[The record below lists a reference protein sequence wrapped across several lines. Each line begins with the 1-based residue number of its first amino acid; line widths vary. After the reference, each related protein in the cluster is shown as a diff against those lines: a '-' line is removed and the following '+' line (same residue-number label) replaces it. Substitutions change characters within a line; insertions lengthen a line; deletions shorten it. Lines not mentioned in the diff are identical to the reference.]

1 MRGGSTQ
8 RAQHA
13 GVGTSNYAY
22 AVPNRR
28 GPAPERGKTP
38 HPVGRRPVRKA
49 QKSGVY
55 ARRRILA
62 VSVVLLGVLALV
74 FAAFAQ
80 TSGAGGESFP
90 IDPNSAGPD
99 VVLAEVAGVGISSP
113 VRPEDVTGLG
123 YHPEGESLVEMSP
136 RGKNLSGNPLLKL
149 FASDSVPEKIQYHL
163 MDPARRQ
170 GPQTGAL
177 DVGAEAGAAV
187 YAPVTG
193 TVTAIRPDPALQE
206 DASVVEIKPI
216 ENPYAKPT
224 ENPDVRI
231 SVSLVQGITSEVG
244 PKTPVTAGIT
254 QLGSVAD
261 SAGVVRPQLAD
272 YVSETGNHVTV
283 SASRT
288 D

>member
-1 MRGGSTQ
+1 MRGGSTS

-13 GVGTSNYAY
+13 GVGTSNNAY
-22 AVPNRR
+22 AIPNRR
-28 GPAPERGKTP
+28 RPVPERGETPRPTERRRVGKT
-38 HPVGRRPVRKA
+38 

-55 ARRRILA
+55 ARRRMLA
-62 VSVVLLGVLALV
+62 VTVFLLGVLVLV
-74 FAAFAQ
+74 FVAFAQ

-90 IDPNSAGPD
+90 IDPNNAGPGA
-99 VVLAEVAGVGISSP
+99 VLAEVAGVGISSP
-113 VRPEDVTGLG
+113 IRPEDITGLG

-136 RGKNLSGNPLLKL
+136 RGKNLSGNPLLGL
-149 FASDSVPEKIQYHL
+149 FANDSGPEKIQYHL

-170 GPQTGAL
+170 GPPTGSL

-216 ENPYAKPT
+216 ENPDAKPT
-224 ENPDVRI
+224 DKPDVRI
-231 SVSLVQGITSEVG
+231 SVSLVQGITSDLG
-244 PKTPVTAGIT
+244 PKSPVTAGIT
-254 QLGSVAD
+254 QLGRVAD
-261 SAGVVRPQLAD
+261 SARVVRPQLAD

>member
-1 MRGGSTQ
+1 MRGGSTS

-13 GVGTSNYAY
+13 GVGTSNNAY
-22 AVPNRR
+22 ALPNRR
-28 GPAPERGKTP
+28 RPAPERGESPRPTARRRVAKT
-38 HPVGRRPVRKA
+38 

-55 ARRRILA
+55 ARRRMLA
-62 VSVVLLGVLALV
+62 VSVFLLGVLVLV
-74 FAAFAQ
+74 FVAFAQ

-90 IDPNSAGPD
+90 IDPNNAGPGA
-99 VVLAEVAGVGISSP
+99 VLAEVAGVGISSP
-113 VRPEDVTGLG
+113 IRPEDITGLG

-136 RGKNLSGNPLLKL
+136 RGKNLSGNPLLGL
-149 FASDSVPEKIQYHL
+149 FANDSGPEKIQYHL

-216 ENPYAKPT
+216 ENP
-224 ENPDVRI
+224 DVRI
-231 SVSLVQGITSEVG
+231 SVSLVQDISSEVG
-244 PKTPVTAGIT
+244 PKSPMTAGIT

-261 SAGVVRPQLAD
+261 SAGVLRPQLAD

-283 SASRT
+283 SATRT

>member
-1 MRGGSTQ
+1 
-8 RAQHA
+8 
-13 GVGTSNYAY
+13 
-22 AVPNRR
+22 
-28 GPAPERGKTP
+28 
-38 HPVGRRPVRKA
+38 
-49 QKSGVY
+49 
-55 ARRRILA
+55 
-62 VSVVLLGVLALV
+62 
-74 FAAFAQ
+74 
-80 TSGAGGESFP
+80 
-90 IDPNSAGPD
+90 
-99 VVLAEVAGVGISSP
+99 VLAEIARVGISSP

-136 RGKNLSGNPLLKL
+136 RGKNLSGNPLLGL
-149 FASDSVPEKIQYHL
+149 FANDSGPEKIQYHL

-206 DASVVEIKPI
+206 DASVVEIKP
-216 ENPYAKPT
+216 T

-231 SVSLVQGITSEVG
+231 SVSLVQSISSEVG
-244 PKTPVTAGIT
+244 PKSPVTAGIT

-261 SAGVVRPQLAD
+261 SAGVLRPQLAD

-283 SASRT
+283 SATRT

>member
-1 MRGGSTQ
+1 MRGGSTS

-13 GVGTSNYAY
+13 GVRISNNAY
-22 AVPNRR
+22 ALPNRR
-28 GPAPERGKTP
+28 RPVSERGETP
-38 HPVGRRPVRKA
+38 RQAGRRPTRKA

-55 ARRRILA
+55 ARRRMLA
-62 VSVVLLGVLALV
+62 VSVILLGVLALV

-90 IDPNSAGPD
+90 IDPNNAGPD
-99 VVLAEVAGVGISSP
+99 AVLAEVAEVSISSP
-113 VRPEDVTGLG
+113 IRPEDVTGLG

-136 RGKNLSGNPLLKL
+136 RGKNLSGNPLVGL
-149 FASDSVPEKIQYHL
+149 FANESGPEKIQYHL

-206 DASVVEIKPI
+206 DASVVEIKP
-216 ENPYAKPT
+216 T
-224 ENPDVRI
+224 ESPDIRI
-231 SVSLVQGITSEVG
+231 SVSLVQGISSEVG
-244 PKTPVTAGIT
+244 PKSPVTAGIT

-261 SAGVVRPQLAD
+261 SAGVLRPQLAD
-272 YVSETGNHVTV
+272 YVSKTGNHVTV
-283 SASRT
+283 SATQT

>member
-1 MRGGSTQ
+1 
-8 RAQHA
+8 
-13 GVGTSNYAY
+13 VL
-22 AVPNRR
+22 
-28 GPAPERGKTP
+28 ERGEAP
-38 HPVGRRPVRKA
+38 QQAWRRPARKA
-49 QKSGVY
+49 HKSGVY
-55 ARRRILA
+55 ARRRMLA

-80 TSGAGGESFP
+80 TSEAGGESFP
-90 IDPNSAGPD
+90 IDPNNAGPD
-99 VVLAEVAGVGISSP
+99 AVLAEVAGVGISSP

-136 RGKNLSGNPLLKL
+136 RGKNLTGNPLLGL
-149 FASDSVPEKIQYHL
+149 FTNDSGPEKIQYHL

-206 DASVVEIKPI
+206 DASVVEV
-216 ENPYAKPT
+216 KPT

-231 SVSLVQGITSEVG
+231 SISLVEGISSEVG
-244 PKTPVTAGIT
+244 PKSPVTAGIT

-261 SAGVVRPQLAD
+261 SAGVLRPQLAD
-272 YVSETGNHVTV
+272 YVSESGNHVTV
-283 SASRT
+283 SATRT
-288 D
+288 G

>member
-1 MRGGSTQ
+1 M
-8 RAQHA
+8 
-13 GVGTSNYAY
+13 
-22 AVPNRR
+22 
-28 GPAPERGKTP
+28 PERGEAP
-38 HPVGRRPVRKA
+38 QQAWRRPARKA
-49 QKSGVY
+49 HKSGVY
-55 ARRRILA
+55 ARRRMLA

-80 TSGAGGESFP
+80 TSEAGGESFP
-90 IDPNSAGPD
+90 IDPNNAGPD
-99 VVLAEVAGVGISSP
+99 AVLAEVAGVGISSP

-136 RGKNLSGNPLLKL
+136 RGKNLTGNPLLGL
-149 FASDSVPEKIQYHL
+149 FTNDSGPEKIQYHL

-206 DASVVEIKPI
+206 DASVVEV
-216 ENPYAKPT
+216 KPT

-231 SVSLVQGITSEVG
+231 SISLVEGISSEVG
-244 PKTPVTAGIT
+244 PKSPVTAGIT

-261 SAGVVRPQLAD
+261 SAGVLRPQLAD
-272 YVSETGNHVTV
+272 YVSESGNHVTV
-283 SASRT
+283 SATRT
-288 D
+288 G

>member
-1 MRGGSTQ
+1 MRGGSTS

-13 GVGTSNYAY
+13 GVGSSSNAN

-28 GPAPERGKTP
+28 RPVPERGEAP
-38 HPVGRRPVRKA
+38 QQAWRRPARKA
-49 QKSGVY
+49 HNSGVY
-55 ARRRILA
+55 ARRRMLA

-80 TSGAGGESFP
+80 TSESGGESFP
-90 IDPNSAGPD
+90 IDPNNAGPD
-99 VVLAEVAGVGISSP
+99 AVLAEVAGVGISSP

-136 RGKNLSGNPLLKL
+136 RGKNLTGNPLLGL
-149 FASDSVPEKIQYHL
+149 FTNDSGPEKIQYHL

-206 DASVVEIKPI
+206 DASVVEV
-216 ENPYAKPT
+216 KPT

-231 SVSLVQGITSEVG
+231 SISLVQGISSEVG
-244 PKTPVTAGIT
+244 PKSPVTAGIT

-261 SAGVVRPQLAD
+261 SAGVLRPQLAD
-272 YVSETGNHVTV
+272 YVSESGNHVTV
-283 SASRT
+283 SATRT
-288 D
+288 G

>member
-1 MRGGSTQ
+1 MRGGSTS

-13 GVGTSNYAY
+13 GVGSSNNAY
-22 AVPNRR
+22 ALPNRR
-28 GPAPERGKTP
+28 RPVPERGEAP
-38 HPVGRRPVRKA
+38 QQAWRRPARKA

-55 ARRRILA
+55 ARRRMLA

-80 TSGAGGESFP
+80 TSEAGGESFP
-90 IDPNSAGPD
+90 IDPNNAGPD
-99 VVLAEVAGVGISSP
+99 AVLAEVAGVGISSP

-136 RGKNLSGNPLLKL
+136 RGKNLSGNPLFGL
-149 FASDSVPEKIQYHL
+149 FANDSGPEKIQYHL

-206 DASVVEIKPI
+206 DASVVEMKPI
-216 ENPYAKPT
+216 

-231 SVSLVQGITSEVG
+231 SVSLVQDISSEVG
-244 PKTPVTAGIT
+244 PKSPMTAGIT

-261 SAGVVRPQLAD
+261 SAGVLRPQLAD

-283 SASRT
+283 SATRT

>member
-1 MRGGSTQ
+1 MRGGSTS

-13 GVGTSNYAY
+13 GVGSSNNAY
-22 AVPNRR
+22 ALPNRR
-28 GPAPERGKTP
+28 RPAPERDESPRPTERRRVGKT
-38 HPVGRRPVRKA
+38 

-55 ARRRILA
+55 ARRRMLA
-62 VSVVLLGVLALV
+62 VSVFLLGVLVLV
-74 FAAFAQ
+74 FVAFAQ

-90 IDPNSAGPD
+90 IDPNNAGPGA
-99 VVLAEVAGVGISSP
+99 VLAEVAGVGISSP
-113 VRPEDVTGLG
+113 IRPEDITGLG

-136 RGKNLSGNPLLKL
+136 RGKNLSGNPLLGL
-149 FASDSVPEKIQYHL
+149 FANDSGPEKIQYHL
-163 MDPARRQ
+163 MNPAKRQ

-216 ENPYAKPT
+216 ENP
-224 ENPDVRI
+224 DVRI
-231 SVSLVQGITSEVG
+231 SVSLVQDISSEVG
-244 PKTPVTAGIT
+244 PKSPMTAGIT

-261 SAGVVRPQLAD
+261 SAGVLRPQLAD

-283 SASRT
+283 SATRT

>member
-1 MRGGSTQ
+1 MRGGSTS

-13 GVGTSNYAY
+13 GVGASNNAY

-28 GPAPERGKTP
+28 RPAPERGETP
-38 HPVGRRPVRKA
+38 RPAGRRTPRKA
-49 QKSGVY
+49 QRSGVY
-55 ARRRILA
+55 ARRRMLA
-62 VSVVLLGVLALV
+62 VSVVLLGVLVLV
-74 FAAFAQ
+74 FVAFAQ
-80 TSGAGGESFP
+80 TSGAEGESFP
-90 IDPNSAGPD
+90 IDPNNAGPGA
-99 VVLAEVAGVGISSP
+99 VLAEVAGVGISSP

-136 RGKNLSGNPLLKL
+136 RGKNLSGNPLLRL
-149 FASDSVPEKIQYHL
+149 FTNDSAPEKIQYHL

-206 DASVVEIKPI
+206 DASVVEIKP
-216 ENPYAKPT
+216 T
-224 ENPDVRI
+224 ENPGVRI
-231 SVSLVQGITSEVG
+231 SISLVQGITSEVG
-244 PKTPVTAGIT
+244 PRSPVTAGIT

-261 SAGVVRPQLAD
+261 SAGVLRPQLAD

>member
-1 MRGGSTQ
+1 MRGGSTS

-13 GVGTSNYAY
+13 GVGTSNNAY
-22 AVPNRR
+22 ALPNRR
-28 GPAPERGKTP
+28 RPAPERDESPRPTERRRVGKT
-38 HPVGRRPVRKA
+38 

-55 ARRRILA
+55 ARRRMLA

-80 TSGAGGESFP
+80 TSGVRGESFP
-90 IDPNSAGPD
+90 IDPNNAGPD
-99 VVLAEVAGVGISSP
+99 AVLAEVAGVGISSP
-113 VRPEDVTGLG
+113 IRPEDITGLG

-136 RGKNLSGNPLLKL
+136 RGKNLSGNPLLGL
-149 FASDSVPEKIQYHL
+149 FANDSGPEKIQYYL

-216 ENPYAKPT
+216 ENP
-224 ENPDVRI
+224 DVRI
-231 SVSLVQGITSEVG
+231 SVSLVQDISSEVG
-244 PKTPVTAGIT
+244 PKSPMTAGIT

-261 SAGVVRPQLAD
+261 SAGVLRPQLAD

-283 SASRT
+283 SATRT

>member
-1 MRGGSTQ
+1 M
-8 RAQHA
+8 
-13 GVGTSNYAY
+13 
-22 AVPNRR
+22 
-28 GPAPERGKTP
+28 
-38 HPVGRRPVRKA
+38 
-49 QKSGVY
+49 Y
-55 ARRRILA
+55 ARRRMLA
-62 VSVVLLGVLALV
+62 VSVVLLGVLVLV
-74 FAAFAQ
+74 FVAFAQ
-80 TSGAGGESFP
+80 TSGAEGESFP
-90 IDPNSAGPD
+90 IDPNNAGPGA
-99 VVLAEVAGVGISSP
+99 VLAEVAGVGISSP

-136 RGKNLSGNPLLKL
+136 RGKNLSGNPLLRL
-149 FASDSVPEKIQYHL
+149 FSNDSGPEKIQYHL
-163 MDPARRQ
+163 MNPARRQ

-206 DASVVEIKPI
+206 DASVVEIKPT
-216 ENPYAKPT
+216 ENPDVKST

-231 SVSLVQGITSEVG
+231 SVSLVQGITSEMG
-244 PKTPVTAGIT
+244 PKSPVTAGIT

-261 SAGVVRPQLAD
+261 SAGVLRPQLAD

>member
-1 MRGGSTQ
+1 M
-8 RAQHA
+8 
-13 GVGTSNYAY
+13 
-22 AVPNRR
+22 
-28 GPAPERGKTP
+28 
-38 HPVGRRPVRKA
+38 
-49 QKSGVY
+49 Y
-55 ARRRILA
+55 ARRRMLA

-80 TSGAGGESFP
+80 TSGTGEESFP
-90 IDPNSAGPD
+90 IDPNNAGPD
-99 VVLAEVAGVGISSP
+99 AVLAGVSGVGISSP
-113 VRPEDVTGLG
+113 IRPEDVTGLG
-123 YHPEGESLVEMSP
+123 YHPEGESLVEMTP

-149 FASDSVPEKIQYHL
+149 FSNDSGPEKIQYHL

-206 DASVVEIKPI
+206 DASVVEIKPT
-216 ENPYAKPT
+216 ENPDVKST

-244 PKTPVTAGIT
+244 PKSPVTAGIT

-272 YVSETGNHVTV
+272 YVSGTGNHVTV

>member
-1 MRGGSTQ
+1 MRGGSTS

-13 GVGTSNYAY
+13 GVATSNNAY
-22 AVPNRR
+22 ALPNRR
-28 GPAPERGKTP
+28 RPAPERGESPRPTERRRVGKT
-38 HPVGRRPVRKA
+38 

-55 ARRRILA
+55 ARRRMLA
-62 VSVVLLGVLALV
+62 VSVFLLGVLALV
-74 FAAFAQ
+74 FVAFAQ
-80 TSGAGGESFP
+80 TSGVRGESFP
-90 IDPNSAGPD
+90 IDPNNAGPD
-99 VVLAEVAGVGISSP
+99 AVLAEVAGVGISSP
-113 VRPEDVTGLG
+113 IRPEDITGLG

-136 RGKNLSGNPLLKL
+136 RGKNLSGNPLLGL
-149 FASDSVPEKIQYHL
+149 FANDSGPEKIQYYL

-216 ENPYAKPT
+216 ENP
-224 ENPDVRI
+224 DVRI
-231 SVSLVQGITSEVG
+231 SVSLVQDISSEVG
-244 PKTPVTAGIT
+244 PKSPMTAGIT

-261 SAGVVRPQLAD
+261 SAGVLRPQLAD

-283 SASRT
+283 SATRT